1 MACNFKKS
9 DFSYNILII
18 DVPLCSGNSGAEKP
32 AREKS
37 QLLIF
42 ISTGRM
48 LAVYLFRATS
58 GAHHQEG
65 LVMTLTASSSSRA
78 VTNSPVVV
86 ALDYHNRDAALAFVD
101 KIDPRDC
108 RLKVGKEMFTL
119 FGPQFVRELQ
129 QRGFDIFLD
138 LKFHDIPNTAAHAVA
153 AAADLGVWMVNVH
166 ASGGAR
172 MMTAAREAL
181 VPFGKDAPLLIAV
194 TVLTSMEASDLADL
208 GVTLSPADYAERLAA
223 LTQKCGLDGVVC
235 SAQEAVRFKQV
246 FGQEFKLVTPG
257 IRPQGSEAGDQRR
270 IMTPEQAL
278 AAGVDYMVIGRPV
291 TQSVDPAQTLK
302 AINASLQRSA

>member
-1 MACNFKKS
+1 
-9 DFSYNILII
+9 
-18 DVPLCSGNSGAEKP
+18 
-32 AREKS
+32 
-37 QLLIF
+37 
-42 ISTGRM
+42 
-48 LAVYLFRATS
+48 
-58 GAHHQEG
+58 
-65 LVMTLTASSSSRA
+65 MTLTASSSPCTA
-78 VTNSPVVV
+78 TDSPVVV
-86 ALDYHNRDAALAFVD
+86 ALDYNNRDHALAFVD
-101 KIDPRDC
+101 RIDPREC

-119 FGPQFVRELQ
+119 FGPQLVRDLQ

-181 VPFGKDAPLLIAV
+181 LPFGKDAPLLIAV
-194 TVLTSMEASDLADL
+194 TVLTSMEASDLADI
-208 GVTLSPADYAERLAA
+208 GVTLSPAEHAERLAA

-235 SAQEAVRFKQV
+235 SAQEAMRFKQA
-246 FGQEFKLVTPG
+246 FGHDFKLVTPG
-257 IRPQGSEAGDQRR
+257 IRPQGSAAGDQRR

-291 TQSVDPAQTLK
+291 TQSDDPAQTLK
-302 AINASLQRSA
+302 AINASLKREV